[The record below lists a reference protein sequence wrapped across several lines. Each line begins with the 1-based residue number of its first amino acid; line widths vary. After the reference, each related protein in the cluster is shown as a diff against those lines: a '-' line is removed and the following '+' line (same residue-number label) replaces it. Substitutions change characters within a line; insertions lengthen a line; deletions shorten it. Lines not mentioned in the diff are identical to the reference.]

1 MDLTNVLFNTV
12 DFSKKIKAR
21 SKEDTIKKILLI
33 V

>member
-21 SKEDTIKKILLI
+21 SKEDTIKKYFW
-33 V
+33 